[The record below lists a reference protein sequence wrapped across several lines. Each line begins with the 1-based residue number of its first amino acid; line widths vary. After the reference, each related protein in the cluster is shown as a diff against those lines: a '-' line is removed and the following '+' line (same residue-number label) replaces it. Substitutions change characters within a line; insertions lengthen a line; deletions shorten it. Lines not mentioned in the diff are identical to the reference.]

1 MQPLAQECI
10 FKHFKWLPMLNIEE
24 MHAEYVTDRNGVK
37 KSVILPLTDFY
48 ELLEDLEDLAS
59 VAERKDESTISHEQV
74 VEELK
79 KNGLL

>member
-1 MQPLAQECI
+1 MS
-10 FKHFKWLPMLNIEE
+10 NIEE
-24 MHAEYVTDRNGVK
+24 MHAEYVTDRDGVQ
-37 KSVILPLTDFY
+37 KSVILPITDFY

-59 VAERKDESTISHEQV
+59 VAERKDEPTISHEQV